1 MVKKKVTP
9 KKPARKRASAGK
21 VSGGRGDRSRID
33 TKPLQEHI
41 RKRIQDLK
49 KGGQALTAARSGETS
64 DDTIARLQ
72 NALDTLMD
80 ICHPSM
86 DIPI

>member
-1 MVKKKVTP
+1 VVKKKVSP
-9 KKPARKRASAGK
+9 KKPARKRAKPAA
-21 VSGGRGDRSRID
+21 GRGDRSRID

-41 RKRIQDLK
+41 RRRIEDLR
-49 KGGQALTAARSGETS
+49 KGGAVRSGSSDET
-64 DDTIARLQ
+64 IQRLQ

-86 DIPI
+86 DVPI